1 MKSLK
6 ESILSSTNT
15 GKVAITRKKIED
27 WCNEHLKYY
36 KITPDCKVINVDDTH
51 IFLLTISEVPEYI
64 KFGNITSEFVIGDV
78 INKMTQEQLPE
89 CVKHFRLCD
98 CERIEK
104 PFVFNITDSF
114 ATGTLGR
121 EELFKNGFK
130 KLTIASKNN
139 GYKPNSVI
147 SFAFSKL
154 YLKHLKKAQFVGEF
168 ETLNLRATPAGNSL
182 IGHIK
187 HRAKMLGQSK
197 LSDDEVTYLLK
208 TLVPNIVD
216 HFTVINTDE
225 FYFKKSRGRYHEWS
239 IL

>member
-1 MKSLK
+1 MKTLF
-6 ESILSSTNT
+6 ESILKSVKA
-15 GKVAITRKKIED
+15 GKYALIEE
-27 WCNEHLKYY
+27 WCNNHLKHY
-36 KITPDCKVINVDDTH
+36 KITPDCKVINADDTH
-51 IFLLTISEVPEYI
+51 IFLLPISEVPEYI
-64 KFGNITSEFVIGDV
+64 QFGNITSEFVIGDV

-114 ATGTLGR
+114 TTGTLGR

-130 KLTIASKNN
+130 KLTIASKND
-139 GYKPNSVI
+139 NSRAFV
-147 SFAFSKL
+147 SFTFSKL

-168 ETLNLRATPAGNSL
+168 ETLDLRATPAGNSL

-197 LSDDEVTYLLK
+197 LSVDEVTDILK
-208 TLVPNIVD
+208 TLIPNVVD
-216 HFTVINTDE
+216 HFTFINTDE
-225 FYFKKSRGRYHEWS
+225 FYFKKLRGRYYKWS